1 MQPHLK
7 VAERKMF
14 SEANYWLNIWELGG
28 RRKEEGRK
36 QMGDWGKFG
45 KNTATNGAGGGVC
58 NSQQLGR
65 ILREVLGKWPWLP
78 ILNPRVQLR
87 QRHDDSMSIS
97 TSPLLDSS
105 TSTFNSSIAAC
116 NPGNRKYVVAR
127 VHLKL
132 RCRCGWS
139 QNLNLNNKLAAG
151 ASGGDVCLFVRVR
164 LEVEKLFVALAL
176 SDC

>member
-45 KNTATNGAGGGVC
+45 KKYSHERGGGC
-58 NSQQLGR
+58 LQFSAAGEN
-65 ILREVLGKWPWLP
+65 LREVLGEWPWLP